1 MSGPHQQ
8 STATGP
14 EHKEQHNT
22 SRIQIS
28 HLLCSIEAAE
38 PTKSAPWDSPRTE
51 TLHLEDPSQQ
61 HNQPRTLQQPADIN
75 RNSEQQQRQDSDS
88 DSDAEEQYDSHPF
101 TSPLSTFN
109 KTPVESSPVNHLAK
123 HFSYSS
129 SLTSPLGRAGY
140 SYSHTTSP
148 RHPMDMNDRRD
159 SGLGRRELDNREPAH
174 PNYSRSYK
182 ALVRETLSRSIIP
195 ERDPPTSPPS
205 TTTDPG
211 YFASRPT
218 SSGQRSASLS
228 INLYH
233 DQLHPYE
240 VDQQQQQRRTDR
252 SKSDYALHQQNY
264 GPYLDASPTIPPAVL
279 FSSSRP
285 QVYPQHANDLST
297 PPPSLPKPSYLREN
311 VASPEDHTRPPYYNA
326 HSSYRPIQ
334 SDPRRPSQGIMLP
347 PPDAMLSSE
356 TKKSARIYGRDAAD
370 GPGLASFSSFNPK
383 PSYDAA
389 EQNRI
394 DYVRRPST
402 QNVAK
407 GFDHYAEERRSSSAT
422 SYPHDNQSR
431 YQNSIIDR
439 PSYDY
444 TAYDSRRPSAAV
456 PPAPAPQ
463 PRSSDRN
470 GHSPRMD
477 IQPPSWYQQYA
488 NAVPHK
494 SQPRASFTQEDTS
507 LYSPRDR
514 RESGAGSSMEI
525 QPPSW
530 YQHYA
535 HAVPPKPQPRTSHAQ
550 DDSSI
555 YPSRDRR
562 ESGVG
567 PSSQHRAHPDSWSA
581 KSVLPLTPPT
591 PECDLQRMRSSVGG
605 EGYGHSSSKPGSKSS
620 VHSVHPFDMP
630 VDTPTSPSKA
640 TKRERDQEDDQVMP
654 EDGVKAKR
662 KRANAEQLS
671 VLNAAFERSYFPS
684 TEERLRLSKQ
694 TKMCPRT
701 VQIWFQN
708 KRQSVKART
717 DAMDAAVASTLAGRR
732 RASQAVD
739 RPSMEERRLNDRR
752 QSRGGVGEMM
762 MGGHHRQTSS
772 PLSQSTTTNTNTN
785 IVAPI
790 QHGEK
795 RRRSGPLTPADQD
808 AAVDPLQI
816 QLDGRS
822 VDYFSRKR
830 RATIAKMELNQSP

>member
-1 MSGPHQQ
+1 MSGPHHQ

-14 EHKEQHNT
+14 EHKEQHST
-22 SRIQIS
+22 SRIHIS
-28 HLLCSIEAAE
+28 HLLCSIEATE

-61 HNQPRTLQQPADIN
+61 RNQPRTLQQSADIS
-75 RNSEQQQRQDSDS
+75 RRSEHHQQQDSDS
-88 DSDAEEQYDSHPF
+88 DSDTEERYNNQSF
-101 TSPLSTFN
+101 TSPLSNFN

-123 HFSYSS
+123 NFSYSS
-129 SLTSPLGRAGY
+129 SLISPSGRAGY
-140 SYSHTTSP
+140 AYPHTTSP
-148 RHPMDMNDRRD
+148 RHPMDVNDRRD
-159 SGLGRRELDNREPAH
+159 SGLGRRELDNRESAH
-174 PNYSRSYK
+174 SAYPHPYK
-182 ALVRETLSRSIIP
+182 ALGREPLSRSFIS

-205 TTTDPG
+205 TTTEHG
-211 YFASRPT
+211 YFTSRPT
-218 SSGQRSASLS
+218 SSGQRSVSLS
-228 INLYH
+228 TNLYH
-233 DQLHPYE
+233 DQPHPYE
-240 VDQQQQQRRTDR
+240 AEQQQQQRRTDR

-264 GPYLDASPTIPPAVL
+264 GPYLDASPTMPPAAL

-285 QVYPQHANDLST
+285 PVYPQHSNELST
-297 PPPSLPKPSYLREN
+297 PPPSLPKPSYFREH
-311 VASPEDHTRPPYYNA
+311 VTSPEDNSRPPYPNA
-326 HSSYRPIQ
+326 QPSYRSIQ
-334 SDPRRPSQGIMLP
+334 NDPRRPSQGIMLP

-370 GPGLASFSSFNPK
+370 GPGLSSFSSFTPK
-383 PSYDAA
+383 PSYDTA
-389 EQNRI
+389 EQSRM
-394 DYVRRPST
+394 DYIRRPST
-402 QNVAK
+402 QNVTK
-407 GFDHYAEERRSSSAT
+407 GFEHYAEERRASSAT

-431 YQNSIIDR
+431 YQKSTMDR

-444 TAYDSRRPSAAV
+444 TPYDSRRSSAVV
-456 PPAPAPQ
+456 PPPPAPQ
-463 PRSSDRN
+463 PRSSERS

-494 SQPRASFTQEDTS
+494 SQPRPSFAQEETS
-507 LYSPRDR
+507 LYFSRDR
-514 RESGAGSSMEI
+514 RESGAGSSMDV

-530 YQHYA
+530 YQQYA
-535 HAVPPKPQPRTSHAQ
+535 HAVPPKPQTRTPLAQ
-550 DDSSI
+550 EDSSI
-555 YPSRDRR
+555 YSPRDRR
-562 ESGVG
+562 ESGVA
-567 PSSQHRAHPDSWSA
+567 PLIQHRAHPDSWSA

-591 PECDLQRMRSSVGG
+591 AESDLRRMSSSVGG
-605 EGYGHSSSKPGSKSS
+605 DGYGHSSSKPGPKSS
-620 VHSVHPFDMP
+620 AHSVHPFDIP
-630 VDTPTSPSKA
+630 VDTPASPSKA
-640 TKRERDQEDDQVMP
+640 NKRERDQEDDQAMP

-739 RPSMEERRLNDRR
+739 RPSMEERRLDARR
-752 QSRGGVGEMM
+752 HSRGGMGEMI

-772 PLSQSTTTNTNTN
+772 PLSQSTTTNTS
-785 IVAPI
+785 IVTPI

-808 AAVDPLQI
+808 ATVDSLQI

-830 RATIAKMELNQSP
+830 RATIAQMELNQSP